1 MLNANMHRRT
11 NMNQQRKNSLN
22 IDQIDTEIQDIM
34 SELES
39 LISKKYEKMDYEQKA
54 ANTEAFL
61 QFFDRFMAQIS
72 NL

>member
-1 MLNANMHRRT
+1 MNRQRT
-11 NMNQQRKNSLN
+11 NSLN

-34 SELES
+34 RELES

-61 QFFDRFMAQIS
+61 KFFDRFMEQIS
-72 NL
+72 HL

>member
-1 MLNANMHRRT
+1 MNRQRT
-11 NMNQQRKNSLN
+11 NSLN

-54 ANTEAFL
+54 VNTEAFL
-61 QFFDRFMAQIS
+61 KFFDRCMEQIGH
-72 NL
+72 L

>member
-1 MLNANMHRRT
+1 
-11 NMNQQRKNSLN
+11 MNQQQNSRN
-22 IDQIDTEIQDIM
+22 IDQIDTEIQDMM

-61 QFFDRFMAQIS
+61 QFFDRFIEQ
-72 NL
+72 NLQPSTKII

>member
-1 MLNANMHRRT
+1 
-11 NMNQQRKNSLN
+11 MNQQPKSSLN
-22 IDQIDTEIQDIM
+22 IDHIDTEIQDIM

-39 LISKKYEKMDYEQKA
+39 LISKKYEKMDHEQKM

-61 QFFDRFMAQIS
+61 QFFDRFMDQFR

>member
-1 MLNANMHRRT
+1 MNRQRT
-11 NMNQQRKNSLN
+11 NSLN

-61 QFFDRFMAQIS
+61 KFFDRCMEQIGH
-72 NL
+72 L